1 MGDRLRT
8 RGGRLLFSY
17 GSLLNLMALTMT
29 QVGWMMTRSVVDINW
44 SYAGD
49 SLPAFVTLI
58 FIPFS
63 YSIAYGLVA

>member
-1 MGDRLRT
+1 MT
-8 RGGRLLFSY
+8 
-17 GSLLNLMALTMT
+17 LTLT

-63 YSIAYGLVA
+63 YSIAYGLIA